1 MVVVVS
7 GISVVTAELKKHLK
21 HLIKH
26 IYVTDENKQ

>member
-7 GISVVTAELKKHLK
+7 GISVVTAELKKHL
-21 HLIKH
+21 IKH